1 MEAKFITLE
10 GIEGSGKTSSIKS
23 ITDILDNKNT
33 NYVITREPGGS
44 SIGNELRSIL
54 LDPNT
59 EISSEVEL
67 MLMLADRKDHVE
79 KVVLPNLE
87 AGNWVISDRFMDSSF
102 AYQGG
107 GRGLDKE
114 TINTFSKN
122 LKFPIP
128 DLTLLFDVPVET
140 SLSRVKVR
148 GKLDRFEQ
156 EDVVFHNRIREA
168 YLKLAKENISRIQIV
183 DSSQEIE
190 RMLKN
195 VEQIIKTFINGDLV
209 FERI

>member
-140 SLSRVKVR
+140 SLSRVKAR

-156 EDVVFHNRIREA
+156 EEVAFHNRIREA
-168 YLKLAKENISRIQIV
+168 YLKLAKENISRIKIV

-195 VEQIIKTFINGDLV
+195 VEQIIESFFK
-209 FERI
+209 

>member
-156 EDVVFHNRIREA
+156 EDIVFHNRIREA
-168 YLKLAKENISRIQIV
+168 YLKLAKENISRIKIV

-195 VEQIIKTFINGDLV
+195 VEQIIESFLNDS
-209 FERI
+209 